1 MWAIIIGTASTDFC
15 CSNLLLHL
23 SSKQQAG
30 VCVNASCLF
39 LQDSRVHSCFNSL
52 NFFLQM
58 ITNLEQLSRQTP
70 AAGHKHSSAVTQP
83 VPPTAGSAHGL
94 SSEKWQR
101 TSWGQHGCAP
111 WGTAGGPECSITP
124 RFLVLFASYCSLALG
139 KANLH
144 QLLLPGVCMLVF
156 HYLPLRERETGSE
169 ICRRTGCIY
178 LLELP
183 R

>member
-39 LQDSRVHSCFNSL
+39 LQDSRAHSCFNSL

-83 VPPTAGSAHGL
+83 VPPQQAVHTVCQVKSDRERAGASTCVHPEALQAALNAPPHWGFL
-94 SSEKWQR
+94 YSLPLTVLLHWEKQIY
-101 TSWGQHGCAP
+101 TNFF
-111 WGTAGGPECSITP
+111 
-124 RFLVLFASYCSLALG
+124 FLVS
-139 KANLH
+139 
-144 QLLLPGVCMLVF
+144 VCWSF
-156 HYLPLRERETGSE
+156 
-169 ICRRTGCIY
+169 IIY
-178 LLELP
+178 H
-183 R
+183 